1 MKTVAAASCAIG
13 FLVAALVNAGAAPA
27 KSSPEDRYVA
37 SRDAAIKKLKPL
49 YDAGK
54 MDDAGTK
61 IEDAA
66 RADLEAQLR
75 VILGPLDYAGFGPG
89 KLNLNSLYEGDE
101 GYGTLD
107 GLRFD
112 ANVGDTGEPAGS
124 KPDGTYVEPKAHI
137 IVTTQTMFARW
148 LRAHKDWWDKGVK
161 NVPQQIGAALRDES
175 FYTQAIS
182 TGAAVINFNELPVA
196 RPASATLAYAMLAG
210 HTQSEI
216 PDTADEVFV
225 AALANGKA
233 YVAFSSIAPKVA
245 DSGLQRDPGR
255 LQQKVRGRGRSLS
268 AETYRHESI
277 RQARQPPP
285 TRRRRVQ
292 ALLHRARAEAVGLRG
307 GDKAGAG
314 IVGKGGGEIAAASR
328 SWRNRSCPVVKAAP
342 RPGI

>member
-1 MKTVAAASCAIG
+1 MGTAAAGHEMKTVAAASCAIG

-89 KLNLNSLYEGDE
+89 KLNLDSLYEGDE

-233 YVAFSSIAPKVA
+233 YVAFSSIAPKVQIPACSAIRA
-245 DSGLQRDPGR
+245 DYNKRSEDADEAFRQKRIDMKAYGKLGNLR
-255 LQQKVRGRGRSLS
+255 QQGEDAFRRCFTERAPKQS
-268 AETYRHESI
+268 AFAAATK
-277 RQARQPPP
+277 QA
-285 TRRRRVQ
+285 Q
-292 ALLHRARAEAVGLRG
+292 ALLEKAVG
-307 GDKAGAG
+307 K
-314 IVGKGGGEIAAASR
+314 
-328 SWRNRSCPVVKAAP
+328 
-342 RPGI
+342 

>member
-13 FLVAALVNAGAAPA
+13 FLVAALVNAGAAPPT
-27 KSSPEDRYVA
+27 SSPEDRYVA
-37 SRDAAIKKLKPL
+37 TRDAAIKKLKPL

-61 IEDAA
+61 TEDAA

-89 KLNLNSLYEGDE
+89 KLNLDSLYEGDE
-101 GYGTLD
+101 GFGTLD

-210 HTQSEI
+210 RTQSEI
-216 PDTADEVFV
+216 PDAADEVFV
-225 AALANGKA
+225 VRARERQSLRRLRLDRAQG
-233 YVAFSSIAPKVA
+233 P

-292 ALLHRARAEAVGLRG
+292 ALLHRARAEAVGFRG

-314 IVGKGGGEIAAASR
+314 IVGKGGGEIAAASEHCEIAQ
-328 SWRNRSCPVVKAAP
+328 CPVVKAAP